1 MLEEDIKVESDEINF
16 DVQIFS
22 DSVVRYYETMLKNSN
37 DFRIKIGRQ
46 ISETKSSIQS
56 LFKKI

>member
-56 LFKKI
+56 LFKEI